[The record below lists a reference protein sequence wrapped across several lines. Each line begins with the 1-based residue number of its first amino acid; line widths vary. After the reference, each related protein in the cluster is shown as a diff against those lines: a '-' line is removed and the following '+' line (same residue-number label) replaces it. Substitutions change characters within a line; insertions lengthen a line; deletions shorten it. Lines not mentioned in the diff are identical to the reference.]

1 MIIDPPDI
9 HEVTVLGLADLQKLV
24 DGQIDI
30 GPKHSLAADKSACLM
45 LKLALSKELEDPQG
59 VIDIRLRNLRVALWD
74 YFCFQNKQTLD
85 ALMDVYDSVFI

>member
-1 MIIDPPDI
+1 VIIDPPDI

-24 DGQIDI
+24 DGQVDI
-30 GPKHSLAADKSACLM
+30 GPEHSLAADKSACLM

-59 VIDIRLRNLRVALWD
+59 VIDIRLRNLRVALWNH
-74 YFCFQNKQTLD
+74 FENRNPQTFD